1 MLNMHY
7 WLLALGSFTNSIMS
21 TMNEKKT
28 VEATNPRTFVATDSG
43 PPKDAKTIKEKYADA
58 TFRFV
63 EQYSHSVEPLSA
75 EGQRKLSRK
84 LYLNV
89 LLLVCVV
96 NLMLFV
102 RRAYSFQ
109 ILQYKL
115 LTNCRSTNQ
124 HSHTPVSWD
133 YLKRLV
139 SMTPNTIT

>member
-1 MLNMHY
+1 
-7 WLLALGSFTNSIMS
+7 
-21 TMNEKKT
+21 MNEKET
-28 VEATNPRTFVATDSG
+28 VEATHSRVFIATDSE

-58 TFRFV
+58 TLRFV
-63 EQYSHSVEPLSA
+63 EQYGHSVEPLSA

-109 ILQYKL
+109 TL
-115 LTNCRSTNQ
+115 L
-124 HSHTPVSWD
+124 
-133 YLKRLV
+133 LLV
-139 SMTPNTIT
+139 